1 MFYGSQFFYVRG
13 KAQHQPAISKL
24 LDEFYENFY
33 ESRITRGIFLDL
45 FKTFDTIN
53 HNILIQKLPYYNF
66 TNKACNLLN
75 SYLSIWAQYVQIDQ
89 HKSSLGSVNIGVPRG
104 SVLGPILFIIYI
116 SDFVNAAPIFN
127 YILFADDTNILS
139 SDALLL
145 KLNLKTLKIGVMQI
159 NEFKTLEKLLK
170 FYSNLQIKLW
180 HCLKIIFS
188 I

>member
-1 MFYGSQFFYVRG
+1 M
-13 KAQHQPAISKL
+13 
-24 LDEFYENFY
+24 
-33 ESRITRGIFLDL
+33 T
-45 FKTFDTIN
+45 
-53 HNILIQKLPYYNF
+53 QKFPYYNF
-66 TNKACNLLN
+66 TNKACSLLN